1 MTPPLAARTAGSVSA
16 ASRRIGPLG
25 RASGG
30 GVKSLWA
37 TGASLQRHVTSTKS
51 LFLFLDYD
59 GTLTP
64 IADHPSHAR
73 LQAGTKRL
81 LKQSADLPGVW
92 VALVSGRSLSD
103 LKRIVGIRG
112 LYYVGNHGLELEGP
126 SLRYVNP
133 VAQATQPL
141 LTQIAGELKAALR
154 PIPGAWVEEKG
165 LTFSVH
171 WRNVPRTLRRTFHQ
185 RLRRY
190 TVPLEAEGLIRLT
203 RGKRV
208 VEARPPVQW
217 GKGEMVTWILRHL
230 IPRRSSAKPLV
241 MYLGDDETDEDAFRV
256 ANRCRGLS
264 VFVGRRRSATR
275 ARWWVR
281 SSREV
286 REVLAR
292 IVEARQ
298 WQPTPPP

>member
-1 MTPPLAARTAGSVSA
+1 
-16 ASRRIGPLG
+16 
-25 RASGG
+25 
-30 GVKSLWA
+30 VKSLWA
-37 TGASLQRHVTSTKS
+37 NSVSLLRHVASTKS

-73 LQAGTKRL
+73 LQAETKRL

-141 LTQIAGELKAALR
+141 LKKIAGELKAALR

-171 WRNVPRTLRRTFHQ
+171 WRNIPRTLRRQFH
-185 RLRRY
+185 RLVRRS
-190 TVPLEAEGLIRLT
+190 TAPLKAEGLIRVT

-208 VEARPPVQW
+208 VEVRPPVAW
-217 GKGEMVTWILRHL
+217 GKGEMVTWILRRV

-241 MYLGDDETDEDAFRV
+241 MYLGDDETDEEAFRV
-256 ANRCRGLS
+256 TNRCRGLS
-264 VFVGRRRSATR
+264 VRVGRRQSATK
-275 ARWWVR
+275 ARWWVKNPL
-281 SSREV
+281 EV
-286 REVLAR
+286 RELLTR
-292 IVEARQ
+292 IGEAHAWKRKQ
-298 WQPTPPP
+298 AP